1 MISSLQKLVGIG
13 SDIGRTSSSS
23 VPFNAALPI
32 SVEVLRRIDVMR
44 YRLKVGR
51 KELTTKSHKT
61 LKEGQTYWGNFFE
74 GKGGVLTLSHLY
86 PQPRLFQDEAYFLPL
101 CLEGLFEGKN
111 FSYTEFKTFLIEQ
124 LSDETL
130 PKSSFQTYTSMLL
143 ALNKHVL
150 HLPLLDKG
158 KRVLLQIQMTPSC
171 LHFYI
176 AFEHLGPLTG
186 VIEADK
192 LSMACMYE
200 NTFLTLKKED
210 TKVGIPMNLTLQTEI
225 TPLFDSND
233 LVLDLKG

>member
-32 SVEVLRRIDVMR
+32 SIEVLKKIDPMR

-101 CLEGLFEGKN
+101 SLEDLFENEN
-111 FSYTEFKTFLIEQ
+111 FSYTEFKTFLIKQ

-130 PKSSFQTYTSMLL
+130 PKNSFQTYTSMLL
-143 ALNKHVL
+143 ALNKQVL

-158 KRVLLQIQMTPSC
+158 KRVLLQIQMASSS

-176 AFEHLGPLTG
+176 AFEHLGPLNG
-186 VIEADK
+186 LIKADK
-192 LSMACMYE
+192 LSLFCMYE
-200 NTFLTLKKED
+200 NTFFTLKKENNQM
-210 TKVGIPMNLTLQTEI
+210 GIPMELTLGQEI